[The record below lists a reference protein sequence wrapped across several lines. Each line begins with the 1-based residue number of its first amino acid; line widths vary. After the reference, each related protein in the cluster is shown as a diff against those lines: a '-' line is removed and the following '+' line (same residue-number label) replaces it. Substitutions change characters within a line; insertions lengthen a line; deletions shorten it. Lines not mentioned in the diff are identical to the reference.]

1 MMTAGCE
8 KLCAC
13 GENIQRGTFT
23 ITGCVRKHE
32 KLCACGENIQQGM
45 FQENTRLKTKILCE
59 KKYFFGENI
68 NMQTF
73 KGKFSQ

>member
-8 KLCAC
+8 KLRAC
-13 GENIQRGTFT
+13 GENT
-23 ITGCVRKHE
+23 
-32 KLCACGENIQQGM
+32 QQGM